1 MQYLFLTSFV
11 FAKSCIS
18 DFFHDFQTDLLSIQ
32 EEMLCNPF
40 LTSTISTCPLE
51 YQLKMAFFCIF
62 HIIFTGFSLSWTR
75 RVLRQARIRDVKYY
89 INSEL
94 SPVLKGVFPQTTG
107 CTLESGPS
115 LHSRSNCFWGDIA
128 LALHTPR
135 RLRHEKNNGSEGKGQ
150 EIFLIHIQCDSLSM
164 KNKSEWCDLR
174 NTLCPQPFPPQK
186 VSSDAMPAL
195 QQISETSNRTC
206 IKGHWTRENTL
217 FLKACKCKTFQI
229 LDLTQHNNYYCKV
242 SPNK

>member
-1 MQYLFLTSFV
+1 MARWAQNLNRQHKISESWSAKLSKIQSVRLQRGISPFLQFATSLGGQIYVKYLFLTSFV
-11 FAKSCIS
+11 FAKSCIP

-32 EEMLCNPF
+32 EEMLWNSF
-40 LTSTISTCPLE
+40 LTSAISTCPLE
-51 YQLKMAFFCIF
+51 YQFKIALFCIF

-115 LHSRSNCFWGDIA
+115 LHSRSNCFWGDVA

-135 RLRHEKNNGSEGKGQ
+135 RLRHEKTMVQKGRGT
-150 EIFLIHIQCDSLSM
+150 
-164 KNKSEWCDLR
+164 KSFWYTVRQSFNE
-174 NTLCPQPFPPQK
+174 K
-186 VSSDAMPAL
+186 
-195 QQISETSNRTC
+195 
-206 IKGHWTRENTL
+206 
-217 FLKACKCKTFQI
+217 
-229 LDLTQHNNYYCKV
+229 
-242 SPNK
+242 

>member
-1 MQYLFLTSFV
+1 MARWAQNWNRQHKNSEFWSAKLSKLHWVRLQRGICPFHQFATSLGGQIYVKYLFLTSFV
-11 FAKSCIS
+11 FAKSCIP

-32 EEMLCNPF
+32 EEMLWNSF

-51 YQLKMAFFCIF
+51 YQFKIALFCIF

-115 LHSRSNCFWGDIA
+115 LHSRSNCFWGDVA

-135 RLRHEKNNGSEGKGQ
+135 RLRHEKTMVQKGRGT
-150 EIFLIHIQCDSLSM
+150 
-164 KNKSEWCDLR
+164 KSFWYTVRQSFNE
-174 NTLCPQPFPPQK
+174 K
-186 VSSDAMPAL
+186 
-195 QQISETSNRTC
+195 
-206 IKGHWTRENTL
+206 
-217 FLKACKCKTFQI
+217 
-229 LDLTQHNNYYCKV
+229 
-242 SPNK
+242 